1 MRRFYAMLMV
11 LPLLFACNQKTDAAP
26 EATSASVNLGDVKKN
41 FEQAFVGREV
51 LSAHLTPVEGVYELF
66 IKADGGYNL
75 LYSSANARYLL
86 VGDMVN
92 ATTKQ
97 SISDRRKADLLASAG
112 VAKEVDKVVVEPRL
126 LGENAASITK
136 KFQQQFGDYPVLG
149 VKETPLSGI
158 YELTIKNNGSPSL
171 VYTDAAVHYL
181 FFAELIDTVNR
192 TNLTQLSREKLSQ
205 FDFTKLP
212 FEKAIK
218 EVRGNGKR
226 QLAVFSDP
234 DCPYCKQLERDSLAK
249 MTDITIYTFLMP
261 LKGLH
266 PDATRKSIAIW
277 CSADKTAAW
286 TNWMRNNK
294 APSAKV
300 DCANPVQQ
308 TVDLGAA
315 MGIRGTPALL
325 FPSGRMEAGALPVEA
340 IESLLKQGKQ

>member
-1 MRRFYAMLMV
+1 MRPLYAILMV
-11 LPLLFACNQKTDAAP
+11 LPLLFACNQKTDAATKVTT
-26 EATSASVNLGDVKKN
+26 ATVNLTDVKKN

-51 LSAHLTPVEGVYELF
+51 LSVHLTPVEGVYELLV
-66 IKADGGYNL
+66 KADGGYNL

-97 SISDRRKADLLASAG
+97 SISDRRKADLLASTG
-112 VAKEVDKVVVEPRL
+112 VTKEANNVVVEPRL

-136 KFQQQFGDYPVLG
+136 KFQQQFSDYPVLG

-158 YELTIKNNGSPSL
+158 YELTIKNNGSPNL
-171 VYTDAAVHYL
+171 IYTDAAVHHL

-192 TNLTQLSREKLSQ
+192 TNLTQLNREKLSQ

-212 FEKAIK
+212 FQKAIK

-234 DCPYCKQLERDSLAK
+234 DCPYCKQLERDTLAK
-249 MTDITIYTFLMP
+249 MSDITIYTFLMP
-261 LKGLH
+261 IKSLH

-277 CSADKTAAW
+277 CSADRTAAW
-286 TNWMRNNK
+286 TNWMRSNK
-294 APSAKV
+294 TPSANV
-300 DCANPVQQ
+300 DCVNPVQQ

-325 FPSGRMEAGALPVEA
+325 FPSGRMEAGALPIEA
-340 IESLLKQGKQ
+340 IESLLKQDNQ